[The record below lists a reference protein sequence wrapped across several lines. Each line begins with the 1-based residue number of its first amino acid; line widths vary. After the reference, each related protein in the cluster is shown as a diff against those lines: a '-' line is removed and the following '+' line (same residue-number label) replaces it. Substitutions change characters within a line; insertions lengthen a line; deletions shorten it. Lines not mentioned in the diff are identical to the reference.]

1 MFSEIRI
8 REECRSMERNNLQ
21 VCGVGGARRITIISH
36 TPAAAAPFREPP
48 KWQYVLQMNATC
60 CFGEK
65 RNSCAWPY
73 YNCTAVQGS
82 AQDPLNS
89 LKRCRCVSG
98 VCKLSKS
105 IFKHVRVSY
114 MMNGIYF
121 RYKMHRLSRFTYFY
135 LRPPPEKNKRTK

>member
-1 MFSEIRI
+1 VWGR
-8 REECRSMERNNLQ
+8 
-21 VCGVGGARRITIISH
+21 GARRITIISH

-65 RNSCAWPY
+65 RNPCARPY
-73 YNCTAVQGS
+73 YSYNHTAVQGS

-98 VCKLSKS
+98 VCKPSKS
-105 IFKHVRVSY
+105 IFIHVRVSY
-114 MMNGIYF
+114 MMNGIYLLPIQ
-121 RYKMHRLSRFTYFY
+121 MHRLSRFTYFY
-135 LRPPPEKNKRTK
+135 LRPPPEKK